1 MKGFAIIVLVGAL
14 ALGAP
19 FAVLAATNA
28 KSASAG
34 FVVSNPN
41 HTQALGGSS
50 TNASQGL
57 SVASGHSPVVHD
69 PPVATVPV
77 VVPTTP

>member
-1 MKGFAIIVLVGAL
+1 
-14 ALGAP
+14 
-19 FAVLAATNA
+19 
-28 KSASAG
+28 
-34 FVVSNPN
+34 VSNPN

-69 PPVATVPV
+69 PPAGSVPV
-77 VVPTTP
+77 VIPTP

>member
-1 MKGFAIIVLVGAL
+1 MKGFAILVLTGAL

-19 FAVLAATNA
+19 FTVLAETSA

-69 PPVATVPV
+69 PPAGSVPV
-77 VVPTTP
+77 VIPTP